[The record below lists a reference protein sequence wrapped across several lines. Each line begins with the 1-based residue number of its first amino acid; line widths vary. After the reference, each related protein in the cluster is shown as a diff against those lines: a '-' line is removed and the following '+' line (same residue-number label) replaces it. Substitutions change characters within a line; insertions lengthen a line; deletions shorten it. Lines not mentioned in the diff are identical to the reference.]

1 MKRMK
6 CVMVALLVIGLM
18 SVSISAKRLSEK
30 EANAVRK
37 AELVELNRQK
47 DKLVD
52 QINLYNKWIKKH
64 EIEIIQLQTL
74 IGYLDGSLK
83 ILPDEPKPKKK
94 KKAKKEKK
102 K

>member
-6 CVMVALLVIGLM
+6 CVMVALLVTGLM

-83 ILPDEPKPKKK
+83 ILPDAPEPKKK
-94 KKAKKEKK
+94 TKKKKEKK
-102 K
+102 